1 MNRVLLA
8 LTLALGLAASPAL
21 GQQFKVS
28 EQQARQIA
36 AERGVVNITEIEQ
49 DDGKWEIEGR
59 DKDGRKIE
67 IDVHGQS
74 GEVVKFER
82 D

>member
-1 MNRVLLA
+1 MKPALLA
-8 LTLALGLAASPAL
+8 LALATGLAAAPAL
-21 GQQFKVS
+21 AQQFKVS

-36 AERGVVNITEIEQ
+36 ADRGIVTITEIEQ

-67 IDVHGQS
+67 IDVHGQT
-74 GEVVKFER
+74 GEVVKYER